1 MQVSHGAIQFM
12 VYEELKKL
20 AAGPLWQGPP
30 ALGAQQQQ
38 QQQQLSSLKI
48 STIGAASKLVA
59 SIATYPSQV
68 ITRPAFPMVS
78 M

>member
-20 AAGPLWQGPP
+20 ASGPLWQGQ
-30 ALGAQQQQ
+30 GNGQQRQP
-38 QQQQLSSLKI
+38 LTSLEI
-48 STIGAASKLVA
+48 SVIGAASKLVA

-68 ITRPAFPMVS
+68 AIT
-78 M
+78 

>member
-1 MQVSHGAIQFM
+1 MGGAQVSHGAIQFM

-38 QQQQLSSLKI
+38 PLSSLEI

-59 SIATYPSQV
+59 SVATYPSQV
-68 ITRPAFPMVS
+68 RLRLR
-78 M
+78 